1 MPSHSANSAGVAI
14 SFGTRIEISVLIV
27 QYLSVKVWFMPFYL
41 VLCDSIFESLRYYDP
56 IFDTSIGL
64 KNDTGEGWGEYRG

>member
-1 MPSHSANSAGVAI
+1 GVAI

-27 QYLSVKVWFMPFYL
+27 QYLSVKVWFTSFYL
-41 VLCDSIFESLRYYDP
+41 VLFDSIIDTSRYYDP

-64 KNDTGEGWGEYRG
+64 KNDTGESWREYWGKRSYP